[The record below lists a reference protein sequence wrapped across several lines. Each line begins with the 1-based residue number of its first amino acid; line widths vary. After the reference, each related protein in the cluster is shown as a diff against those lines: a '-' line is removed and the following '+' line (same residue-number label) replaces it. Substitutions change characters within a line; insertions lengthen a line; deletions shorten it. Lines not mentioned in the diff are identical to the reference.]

1 MELDQISLLE
11 MLHDVIENLEWSV
24 QEIEQL
30 RKSVY
35 PTSELQKRDLA
46 DRPDAKIRLSF
57 LHALRQKIAAITRDV
72 WREHPQQQKS
82 SPFDIVR
89 NPLLVPSSPTVRVL

>member
-1 MELDQISLLE
+1 MELDQTFLLD

-30 RKSVY
+30 RKALY
-35 PTSELQKRDLA
+35 PTSELQKRHLA

-57 LHALRQKIAAITRDV
+57 LHALHQRIAAITRDV
-72 WREHPQQQKS
+72 WREHPQHPKS
-82 SPFDIVR
+82 AR
-89 NPLLVPSSPTVRVL
+89 LT

>member
-1 MELDQISLLE
+1 MELDQTFLLD

-35 PTSELQKRDLA
+35 PTSELQKRHLA
-46 DRPDAKIRLSF
+46 DRPEAKIRLNF
-57 LHALRQKIAAITRDV
+57 LHALRQRIAAVTRDIR
-72 WREHPQQQKS
+72 REHPECDS
-82 SPFDIVR
+82 LHSP
-89 NPLLVPSSPTVRVL
+89 NPDA